1 VCDDYNVFGSIY
13 RPQLNPYHGN
23 SFIGLIIFVT
33 KPNIGNV
40 LYYREN
46 VYCKLL
52 ETLNPQKSYCIS
64 FQTAIAGSKVS
75 PLATSIFQVHFSTDS
90 IPPLIWVPVG
100 APSGFPGYLYFDFN
114 SKIEMTIK
122 TNYITDSL
130 HWTNVKSIYQPKEE
144 FQYMY
149 IANFQDDFRYMDTLQ
164 VSSVLYG
171 GAYYYFDNFELYEL
185 SDIKKAELD
194 YLPCD
199 GSHVPIWASGAEQ
212 YLWLDVNHNFISTD
226 SLITIQGEALY
237 YLVTTQCNSVDTI
250 VFDLKYKHLQ
260 AQPPPFL
267 PCDGSGV
274 WLQAG
279 GSDNFKW
286 YDGKYNNFISD
297 SSALLVTLPGTYY
310 VVSDVCGQSDTVR
323 MEVLLQN
330 CDTLPPPEAV
340 KPPEIPNII
349 TPGGNGLN
357 DFLVIKNLQ
366 PGSSLS
372 IYNRWGNVLFESKDY
387 QQNWDC
393 NRCSD
398 GTYFYVLITPD
409 GKQYKGTLAVVGEK

>member
-1 VCDDYNVFGSIY
+1 MNGYGVYFYKDTYPNRYSPWLNT
-13 RPQLNPYHGN
+13 PQLVFSSKEHFVTGCNGDWVKLSGIFRANGGETKLCFGNYSLPNTADTLHLNCINNQVNPYP
-23 SFIGLIIFVT
+23 FIGSWDIFD
-33 KPNIGNV
+33 
-40 LYYREN
+40 Y
-46 VYCKLL
+46 
-52 ETLNPQKSYCIS
+52 
-64 FQTAIAGSKVS
+64 
-75 PLATSIFQVHFSTDS
+75 
-90 IPPLIWVPVG
+90 
-100 APSGFPGYLYFDFN
+100 
-114 SKIEMTIK
+114 
-122 TNYITDSL
+122 
-130 HWTNVKSIYQPKEE
+130 
-144 FQYMY
+144 
-149 IANFQDDFRYMDTLQ
+149 
-164 VSSVLYG
+164 
-171 GAYYYFDNFELYEL
+171 FELYEL
-185 SDIKKAELD
+185 PDIKKAEMD

-237 YLVTTQCNSVDTI
+237 YLVTTQCNAVDTI

-260 AQPPPFL
+260 GQPPPLL
-267 PCDGSGV
+267 PCDGSGA

-286 YDGKYNNFISD
+286 YDGKYINFLSD
-297 SSALLVTLPGTYY
+297 SSAMLVTLPGTYY
-310 VVSDVCGQSDTVR
+310 VVSDVCGQQDTVR

-330 CDTLPPPEAV
+330 CDTLPPPEV
-340 KPPEIPNII
+340 VIPPEIPNII
-349 TPGGNGLN
+349 TPDGNGLN

-409 GKQYKGTLAVVGEK
+409 GKQYKGSVTVVGEK